1 MNTHPNPPEGR
12 EFCLTIGFMKGY
24 NCPLVGIELNVVI
37 PYNHQKGESS
47 ACLVEIETN
56 VVMPNNKL
64 YEEAFLNCFD
74 A

>member
-1 MNTHPNPPEGR
+1 MT
-12 EFCLTIGFMKGY
+12 Y
-24 NCPLVGIELNVVI
+24 NQ
-37 PYNHQKGESS
+37 QKGESA
-47 ACLVEIETN
+47 ACLIGIETN

>member
-12 EFCLTIGFMKGY
+12 ELCPAISFMKGY
-24 NCPLVGIELNVVI
+24 DCTLVVI
-37 PYNHQKGESS
+37 
-47 ACLVEIETN
+47 EIN
-56 VVMPNNKL
+56 IVMPYNKL

>member
-1 MNTHPNPPEGR
+1 
-12 EFCLTIGFMKGY
+12 MKGY
-24 NCPLVGIELNVVI
+24 DCTLVGIELNVVI
-37 PYNHQKGESS
+37 PYNQQKGESA
-47 ACLVEIETN
+47 ACLIGIETN

>member
-24 NCPLVGIELNVVI
+24 DCTLVGIEINI
-37 PYNHQKGESS
+37 
-47 ACLVEIETN
+47 
-56 VVMPNNKL
+56 VMPYNKL